1 MRKSRNG
8 QVRAFAAITK
18 FSVLLMCFATVL
30 ALVLTAGV
38 FDIGGSDMNANVAD
52 AASGG
57 STNVYSLTSLGSSQ
71 IHNDMHSGST
81 GNITY
86 TIDFAQSEGNLANY
100 TSMEIW
106 NGQNSL
112 SFYSNG
118 ENGSFGVI
126 EDSATT
132 GATSPT
138 AIAVLNV
145 KVPEALLAYADKYSI
160 SVSASASL
168 YTSSQGGSSWRG
180 FGIGVVGSGSAL
192 AGSYFATDN
201 WATHESNRLYKENW
215 GNQGLID
222 NGTPYTGNLQNTNGE
237 STTLNKDIT
246 NLSIVIFRET
256 DYWLISS
263 RAQRRGVYAYN
274 LKLTFTVNKNAV
286 LGPSDGNGPQVA
298 SQPAPTGTNT
308 SHELSHPRQQG
319 RLF

>member
-1 MRKSRNG
+1 
-8 QVRAFAAITK
+8 
-18 FSVLLMCFATVL
+18 
-30 ALVLTAGV
+30 
-38 FDIGGSDMNANVAD
+38 MNANVAD

-86 TIDFAQSEGNLANY
+86 TIDFAQSEGNLSGY

-132 GATSPT
+132 GTTSPT

-256 DYWLISS
+256 DWFSGLFGN
-263 RAQRRGVYAYN
+263 AQRRGVYAYN

-286 LGPSDGNGPQVA
+286 LGPSDGYGPQVM

-308 SHELSHPRQQG
+308 SYLTQDNKGDFFDVSGSVAGSHGSGGAQGQHRRGRSGRRQ
-319 RLF
+319 